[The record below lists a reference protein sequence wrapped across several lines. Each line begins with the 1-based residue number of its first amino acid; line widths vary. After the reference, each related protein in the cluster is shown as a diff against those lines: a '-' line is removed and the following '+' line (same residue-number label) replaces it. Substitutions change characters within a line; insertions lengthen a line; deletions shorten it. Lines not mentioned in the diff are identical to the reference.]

1 MTDQGSDP
9 NYPVKDEKDEKELS
23 KHEEKSR
30 EEKYRRD
37 PLGTT
42 VWALVLIWLG
52 VVLLANN
59 MGWLDPI
66 SGFLRRLSIGIY
78 PPFEIPFF
86 DFSAW
91 SIFFLGWGLIV
102 LGEVVIRLLVPAYR
116 RPILG
121 SFIWALVL
129 FGIGIGNWN
138 LIWPLVIIAIGIVV
152 LFRALRR

>member
-1 MTDQGSDP
+1 
-9 NYPVKDEKDEKELS
+9 VRDEKEEKELS
-23 KHEEKSR
+23 KHEEKGR

-52 VVLLANN
+52 VVLLASN
-59 MGWLDPI
+59 MGWLDPV
-66 SGFLRRLSIGIY
+66 SSFLRRLSIGFN

-86 DFSAW
+86 GLSAW

-102 LGEVVIRLLVPAYR
+102 LGEIVIRLLMPAYR
-116 RPILG
+116 RPVLG

-138 LIWPLVIIAIGIVV
+138 LIWPLVIIAIGVVV
-152 LFRALRR
+152 LVRAFRR